1 MTTPNR
7 TQKELVMEY
16 RLEQDFFNK
25 HLDEGMTDGYWKE
38 IEEKLYPLW
47 DDEPSLITSICCNLP
62 IEQNSNDYISY
73 FPIKHKGQELVVMDE
88 KEFCKRVLELYM
100 MEVWLEG
107 QDEMDDDGNWDD
119 DYIDSEIWVDNRLGE
134 LDEIDNK
141 KIKEL
146 KRNIDMD
153 VQ

>member
-7 TQKELVMEY
+7 TQNELVMEY

-47 DDEPSLITSICCNLP
+47 DDEPLINSVLGNLP
-62 IEQNSNDYISY
+62 VKLKNNGSFVPKKY
-73 FPIKHKGQELVVMDE
+73 KGQELVVINE
-88 KEFCKRVLELYM
+88 KEFCRRVLELYM
-100 MEVWLEG
+100 METWLEV
-107 QDEMDDDGNWDD
+107 QDETDNLGNWDD
-119 DYIDSEIWVDNRLGE
+119 DYVESEIWVDNRLGE
-134 LDEIDNK
+134 LDEIDKK

-146 KRNIDMD
+146 KRNIEIEMK
-153 VQ
+153 

>member
-7 TQKELVMEY
+7 TQNELVMEY

-47 DDEPSLITSICCNLP
+47 DDEPLINSVLGNLP
-62 IEQNSNDYISY
+62 VKLKNNGSFVPKKY
-73 FPIKHKGQELVVMDE
+73 KGQELVVINE
-88 KEFCKRVLELYM
+88 KEFCRRVLELYM
-100 MEVWLEG
+100 METWLEV
-107 QDEMDDDGNWDD
+107 QDETDDLGNWDD
-119 DYIDSEIWVDNRLGE
+119 DYVESEIWVDNRLGE
-134 LDEIDNK
+134 LDEIDKK

-146 KRNIDMD
+146 KRNIEIEMK
-153 VQ
+153 

>member
-7 TQKELVMEY
+7 TQNELVMEY

-47 DDEPSLITSICCNLP
+47 DDEPLINSVLGNLP
-62 IEQNSNDYISY
+62 VKLKNNGSFVPKKY
-73 FPIKHKGQELVVMDE
+73 KGQELVVINE
-88 KEFCKRVLELYM
+88 KEFCRRVLELYM
-100 MEVWLEG
+100 METWLEG
-107 QDEMDDDGNWDD
+107 QDETDDLGNWDD
-119 DYIDSEIWVDNRLGE
+119 DYVESEIWVDNRLGE
-134 LDEIDNK
+134 LDEIDKK

-146 KRNIDMD
+146 KRNIEIEMK
-153 VQ
+153 